1 MKNQFGN
8 SSEIRATSKR
18 WFFWRSERKKRN
30 FQVFFMTN
38 SSRETVILEDSFE
51 RARKNHTVEK
61 QISWKKPIRKKSY
74 DHFSEKNF
82 QKKIENFQKKKF
94 QKCYFIF
101 KHGEKKK
108 FFFWKIFR
116 PRFRPK
122 FWKCHILLAARILR
136 KIFPKFFFIHII
148 LP

>member
-1 MKNQFGN
+1 
-8 SSEIRATSKR
+8 
-18 WFFWRSERKKRN
+18 
-30 FQVFFMTN
+30 MTN
-38 SSRETVILEDSFE
+38 SRRETVILKDSFE
-51 RARKNHTVEK
+51 RARKNYIVEK
-61 QISWKKPIRKKSY
+61 KNSWKNPIRKKSY
-74 DHFSEKNF
+74 DHFSENIF

-148 LP
+148 LTYERLAKGASVFRRHFDIVREPNVHCCRLSEV